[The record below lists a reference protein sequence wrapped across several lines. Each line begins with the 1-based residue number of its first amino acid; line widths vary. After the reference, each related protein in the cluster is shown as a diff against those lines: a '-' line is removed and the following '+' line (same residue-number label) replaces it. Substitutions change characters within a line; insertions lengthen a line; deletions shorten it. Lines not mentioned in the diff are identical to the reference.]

1 MRKIIIP
8 IIFLSF
14 MACANVHAGNE
25 RVLILDDYVVLAAT
39 NDAKFQ
45 EILID
50 MAPLQYRKDL
60 NLPAKDIVLGV
71 TAEYDLFLMQD
82 RDEAGGSI
90 SLSKLFPRSGTEIE
104 FDYTTAPG
112 FSSDNNSS
120 DYTVRITQPIA
131 ENAFGKVTRI
141 EDDII
146 GVEIDVIRYQVVE
159 AYEDYLAQVIAAY
172 FDWYAAYENLRIGQ
186 SSYMENLKLMEN
198 IERRQKASI
207 ALPID
212 VHKIDLQVLAK
223 QEALIELTEQYENKL
238 NFIKQAIRYEGDEGL
253 IPQSTSRY
261 SDLGFI
267 FEDQYKRFEE
277 KSRTYKILDLIEERN
292 AMKVDQIASEFLPS
306 IDLLFGYTVEGDDF
320 AIKNEDNMAFVG
332 VEMEWPLGD
341 SVKRAEYETA
351 KIDRKKS
358 ALVTENTRQRLYTNI
373 KNLSQQ
379 INREGQLLELSEKKI
394 DLAQSVLE
402 DETENYSFGRVT
414 INDYIQAV
422 NTLDNNRFD
431 RIRHEILM
439 AKLTVEWLRI
449 TDQLI
454 NKKDIKR
461 TGRAT
466 DRGQVE

>member
-1 MRKIIIP
+1 MRKFIIP
-8 IIFLSF
+8 LIILSCF
-14 MACANVHAGNE
+14 VGTEVFAKDK
-25 RVLILDDYVVLAAT
+25 RVLILDDYVILAVT
-39 NDAKFQ
+39 NDTTFQ

-50 MAPLQYRKDL
+50 LAPLRYRKDL

-71 TAEYDLFLMQD
+71 AAEYDLFLMQD
-82 RDEAGGSI
+82 RNEAGGSI
-90 SLSKLFPRSGTEIE
+90 SLSRLFPRSGTEIE

-461 TGRAT
+461 TGRTT